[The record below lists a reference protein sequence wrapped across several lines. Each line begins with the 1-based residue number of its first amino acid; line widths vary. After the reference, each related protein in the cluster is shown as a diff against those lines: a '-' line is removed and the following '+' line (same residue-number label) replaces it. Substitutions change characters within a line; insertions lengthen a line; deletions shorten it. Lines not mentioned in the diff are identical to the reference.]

1 MRNLSS
7 YFLAPEGN
15 NHKEGTHLMYFPAFL
30 SMKLLL
36 SIICAVVTNVATYV
50 SAWEL
55 IFFLS
60 GPSFQIK
67 HSSVLQRVV
76 VLDPIQLHLKSN

>member
-50 SAWEL
+50 SA
-55 IFFLS
+55 
-60 GPSFQIK
+60 
-67 HSSVLQRVV
+67 
-76 VLDPIQLHLKSN
+76 